1 MSKILVLATSRKSH
15 GGISSVVMAHERGA
29 QWKDMDCHW
38 VVTHKSGSA
47 VVKMWYLM
55 RGMVSFLVRVPFCK
69 LVHIHTSEPPSAKR
83 KRMFMRIAKALGK
96 KVIVHFHA
104 FDTASTI
111 KSSSQEVYRYLFSN
125 ADVVLA
131 LSPTWKRA
139 INEVFDLGEK
149 VQVLYN
155 PCPTIAPWALDK
167 KAFGEKAVLTKT
179 EKTAE
184 GLESACAPEN
194 SSDGSLR
201 LCSGQAVSSPQRLGS
216 SVTQSSSESL
226 SALSDNPS
234 AKNKKNNSVVG
245 KKKQIL
251 SAGVVNARKGYKDLI
266 KGFKI
271 ALERLNSLNC
281 SSGSI
286 GTEWKLVFAGSG
298 EIEEGKALA
307 KELGIE
313 SQVEFLGWVAGEA
326 KDRVFRE
333 TSIFCLPSY
342 AEGFPMAVLDAWAYG
357 LPVVA
362 TPVGGLP
369 DIVKDGED
377 CLLFNPGDCD
387 QLAVQ
392 LERMITD
399 EELREKIEA
408 ASRNFAEKVFN
419 EDVING
425 QLAEIYKGLM
435 G

>member
-29 QWKDMDCHW
+29 QWKNMDCHW
-38 VVTHKSGSA
+38 VVTHRSGSA
-47 VVKMWYLM
+47 WVKLWYLM
-55 RGMVSFLVRVPFCK
+55 RGMVSFLVRVPFCRI
-69 LVHIHTSEPPSAKR
+69 VHIHTSEPPSAKR

-96 KVIVHFHA
+96 KTIVHFHA

-125 ADVVLA
+125 ADMVIA

-194 SSDGSLR
+194 SSK
-201 LCSGQAVSSPQRLGS
+201 LGS

-266 KGFKI
+266 KGFAAI
-271 ALERLNSLNC
+271 AVNHKD
-281 SSGSI
+281 
-286 GTEWKLVFAGSG
+286 WKVVFAGSG

-377 CLLFNPGDCD
+377 CLLFNPGDCE

-399 EELREKIEA
+399 EELREKIEG

-419 EDVING
+419 ETVING
-425 QLAEIYKGLM
+425 QLALIYKGLM

>member
-1 MSKILVLATSRKSH
+1 
-15 GGISSVVMAHERGA
+15 
-29 QWKDMDCHW
+29 
-38 VVTHKSGSA
+38 
-47 VVKMWYLM
+47 
-55 RGMVSFLVRVPFCK
+55 
-69 LVHIHTSEPPSAKR
+69 
-83 KRMFMRIAKALGK
+83 MFMRIAKALGK

-104 FDTASTI
+104 FDTESTI
-111 KSSSQEVYRYLFSN
+111 KSGAQDVYRYLFES
-125 ADVVLA
+125 ADVVIA

-155 PCPTIAPWALDK
+155 PCSSKSLSVEEFK
-167 KAFGEKAVLTKT
+167 
-179 EKTAE
+179 
-184 GLESACAPEN
+184 GL
-194 SSDGSLR
+194 
-201 LCSGQAVSSPQRLGS
+201 
-216 SVTQSSSESL
+216 SVT
-226 SALSDNPS
+226 
-234 AKNKKNNSVVG
+234 

-266 KGFKI
+266 RGFAEI
-271 ALERLNSLNC
+271 ADRHKD
-281 SSGSI
+281 
-286 GTEWKLVFAGSG
+286 WKVVFAGSG

-313 SQVEFLGWVAGEA
+313 QQVGFLGWVAGEE
-326 KDRVFRE
+326 KDKVFRE

-377 CLLFNPGDCD
+377 CLLFEPGDCKR
-387 QLAVQ
+387 LGEQ

-399 EELREKIEA
+399 EELRERIEG

-419 EDVING
+419 EDVIDR
-425 QLAEIYKGLM
+425 QLGEMYSELLRQKQ
-435 G
+435 

>member
-38 VVTHKSGSA
+38 VVTHRSGSTW
-47 VVKMWYLM
+47 VKLWYLM
-55 RGMVSFLVRVPFCK
+55 RGMASFLVRVPFCK

-125 ADVVLA
+125 ADMVIA

-139 INEVFDLGEK
+139 INEVFDLGDK

-155 PCPTIAPWALDK
+155 PCPTIVTLA
-167 KAFGEKAVLTKT
+167 
-179 EKTAE
+179 
-184 GLESACAPEN
+184 
-194 SSDGSLR
+194 SL
-201 LCSGQAVSSPQRLGS
+201 P
-216 SVTQSSSESL
+216 T
-226 SALSDNPS
+226 
-234 AKNKKNNSVVG
+234 

-266 KGFKI
+266 KGFATI
-271 ALERLNSLNC
+271 AGNHKD
-281 SSGSI
+281 
-286 GTEWKLVFAGSG
+286 WKVVFAGSG
-298 EIEEGKALA
+298 EIEEGRAVA

-377 CLLFNPGDCD
+377 CLLFNPGDCE

-392 LERMITD
+392 LDRMITD

-419 EDVING
+419 ETVING

>member
-38 VVTHKSGSA
+38 VVTHRSGSA

-55 RGMVSFLVRVPFCK
+55 RGMASFLVRVPFCK

-125 ADVVLA
+125 ADVVIA

-194 SSDGSLR
+194 SSK
-201 LCSGQAVSSPQRLGS
+201 LGS

-271 ALERLNSLNC
+271 ALDSLNG
-281 SSGSI
+281 SNGSI

-298 EIEEGKALA
+298 ELEEGKALA

-377 CLLFNPGDCD
+377 CLLFNPGDCE

-392 LERMITD
+392 LERLITD

-419 EDVING
+419 ETVING